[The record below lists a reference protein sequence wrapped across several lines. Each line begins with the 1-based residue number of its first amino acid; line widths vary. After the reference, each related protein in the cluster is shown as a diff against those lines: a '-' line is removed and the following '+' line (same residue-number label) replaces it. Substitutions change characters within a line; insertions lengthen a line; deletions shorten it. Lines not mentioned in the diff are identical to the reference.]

1 MPVAR
6 KTKSGKWRCQA
17 FDYME
22 IVDGKRKYHHRSF
35 TASTKYEAER
45 MANEFLRKKNRQ
57 SSDLKL
63 SEAMEKYLE
72 IKSNTLSPST
82 IRGYNSLRR
91 NAYGYLENRRIN
103 QITSEDIQSFVNEYA
118 IDHSAKTCSNA
129 LGFLTAVITAFIP
142 DAVFR
147 VRIPQKKAVDYYTP
161 SDDDIKRLLDAAKY
175 PPLYRAILLSA
186 FGTLRRSEVCGL
198 KKEDIA
204 GDVITVRRARI
215 ETENGFIIKDFLKN
229 DTSHRQIIYPQF
241 VIDAMQE
248 CMDEFLVNMTPQR
261 LDVAFARARKRA
273 GLPYFRFHDLRAYS
287 VSIAHAIGI
296 PDSYLMERGGWKTD
310 HTFKQIYR
318 RTISKENEEISA
330 KLNDHFE
337 KLHS

>member
-1 MPVAR
+1 MPTAR

-17 FDYME
+17 FDYVE
-22 IVDGKRKYHHRSF
+22 KIDGKKKYHHRSF

-45 MANEFLRKKNRQ
+45 LANEFLRNKNRQ
-57 SSDLKL
+57 SSELKL
-63 SEAMEKYLE
+63 SEAMQKYID
-72 IKSNTLSPST
+72 IKKNTLSPST
-82 IRGYNSLRR
+82 VRGYNILRR
-91 NAYGYLENRRIN
+91 NAYDALNDRRIN
-103 QITSEDIQSFVNEYA
+103 TLTTEDLQAFVNDYA
-118 IDHSAKTCSNA
+118 VEHSAKSCANA

-147 VRIPQKKAVDYYTP
+147 VRIPQKKVIDYYTP
-161 SDDDIKRLLDAAKY
+161 SDDDIKRLLDAVKY

-198 KKEDIA
+198 KKEDID
-204 GDVITVRRARI
+204 GDVVTIRRARI
-215 ETENGFIIKDFLKN
+215 ESDDGFVVKDFLKN
-229 DTSHRQIIYPQF
+229 DSSHRSIIYPQF
-241 VIDAMQE
+241 VIDALQE
-248 CMDEFLVNMTPQR
+248 CQDEYLVNMTPRR

-273 GLPYFRFHDLRAYS
+273 GLPHFRFHDLRAYS

-330 KLNDHFE
+330 KLNDHFA

>member
-248 CMDEFLVNMTPQR
+248 CTDEFLVNMTPQR

>member
-103 QITSEDIQSFVNEYA
+103 QITSEDIQSFINEYA

-241 VIDAMQE
+241 VIDAMKE
-248 CMDEFLVNMTPQR
+248 CTDEFLVNMTPQR

>member
-22 IVDGKRKYHHRSF
+22 IVGGKKKYHHRSF

-45 MANEFLRKKNRQ
+45 LANEFLRKKSKP

-63 SEAMEKYLE
+63 SEAMQKYLD

-82 IRGYNSLRR
+82 VRGYNSLRR
-91 NAYGYLENRRIN
+91 NAYGSLQSKRIN
-103 QITSEDIQSFVNEYA
+103 QITAEDVQAFVNEYA
-118 IDHSAKTCSNA
+118 LTHSAKSCSNA
-129 LGFLTAVITAFIP
+129 LGFLTAVISAFIP
-142 DAVFR
+142 DAVFH
-147 VRIPQKKAVDYYTP
+147 VKIPQKKAVDYYTP
-161 SDDDIKRLLDAAKY
+161 SDDDIKRLLDAVKY

-198 KKEDIA
+198 KKEDIC
-204 GDVITVRRARI
+204 GDVVTIRRARI
-215 ETENGFIIKDFLKN
+215 ETEKGCIVKDFLKN

-241 VIDAMQE
+241 VIDALQE
-248 CMDEFLVNMTPQR
+248 CPDEFLVNMTPQR
-261 LDVAFARARKRA
+261 LDVAFSRARNRA

-330 KLNDHFE
+330 KLNEHFE

>member
-6 KTKSGKWRCQA
+6 KTKSGRWRCQA
-17 FDYME
+17 FDYVE
-22 IVDGKRKYHHRSF
+22 VIDGKRKYHHRSF

-45 MANEFLRKKNRQ
+45 MANEFKQNKNRK
-57 SSDLKL
+57 SSELKL
-63 SEAMEKYLE
+63 SEAMEKYIQ
-72 IKSNTLSPST
+72 IKKNTLSPST
-82 IRGYNSLRR
+82 VRGYNSLRR

-248 CMDEFLVNMTPQR
+248 CTDEFLVNMTPQR

-318 RTISKENEEISA
+318 RTISKENEEISS
-330 KLNDHFE
+330 KLNAHFE